1 MPVLYTISEFAKLC
15 GVNATTLRAWQRRY
29 GLLKPERT
37 EGGHRLYSQSDLER
51 VLNVI
56 DWIKKGVP
64 VSQIKPLLDS
74 DHGQNSNNWQQLQEK
89 MLLLLQQ
96 GKIDALRQL
105 LFACGRDY
113 PRRYLVDN
121 VLRPLRVLMAANTA
135 PMLTLRAILDAL
147 IIAYTS
153 FCLDAD
159 RRSVGEKC
167 ILAGWQLRDPG
178 EIWLEALKR
187 SGAGQRIE
195 VLAMPSHLLAPELF
209 PDYHWILL
217 TSAKLTAGDEKQ
229 QQLWCESMLSLD
241 VVRLR

>member
-1 MPVLYTISEFAKLC
+1 MPALYTISEFAKLC

-37 EGGHRLYSQSDLER
+37 EGGHRLYSQADLER
-51 VLNVI
+51 VLKVI

-64 VSQIKPLLDS
+64 VSQIKPLLES
-74 DHGQNSNNWQQLQEK
+74 DHGQNSNNWQPLQEE

-113 PRRYLVDN
+113 PRNYLVDN

-147 IIAYTS
+147 IIAYTC

-159 RRSVGEKC
+159 KRSAGEKC
-167 ILAGWQLRDPG
+167 ILAGWQLGDPS

-187 SGAGQRIE
+187 SGSGQRIE
-195 VLAMPSHLLAPELF
+195 VLAMPSNLLAPELF

-217 TSAKLTAGDEKQ
+217 TTAKSTSTDEKQ
-229 QQLWCESMLSLD
+229 WGDWRESVLSLQILT
-241 VVRLR
+241 LR